1 MRRRNR
7 GTGAHAG
14 AHTVAI
20 PCPAVLGPFLAI
32 TSECRVRL
40 RLQPSIPHRRA
51 EQQPPPPL
59 PLPLPQPQPQ
69 QPPAASKVSAASLA
83 RAAADFASAIRPSL
97 QRCRAS
103 SDESS
108 AKAAEQSPI
117 ASHSPLA
124 AETDEEPR
132 SHRSASRSA
141 HPNIVG
147 PAASHAH
154 TRGRA
159 SAPPDDSAARGGGA
173 DRSERLGTS
182 AVDGF
187 SGTRAEPA
195 EPADEAV
202 LRGEGSGLSLAV
214 DDQPLRLNPS
224 VCCPSFIAAS
234 PKAKRWPQCCTA
246 ASVLQPSARA
256 LAASQSAERV
266 ELDELANELLR
277 EEGTLV
283 PASPTVKTDGK
294 ADAKHGKAD
303 AKPLKVGFG
312 LRMQRNR

>member
-1 MRRRNR
+1 
-7 GTGAHAG
+7 
-14 AHTVAI
+14 
-20 PCPAVLGPFLAI
+20 
-32 TSECRVRL
+32 VRL

-51 EQQPPPPL
+51 EQQPPPLPL

-69 QPPAASKVSAASLA
+69 PQPAASKVSAASLA

-97 QRCRAS
+97 QRRRAS

-159 SAPPDDSAARGGGA
+159 SGPPEDSAARDGGGGGA
-173 DRSERLGTS
+173 DRSERVGTS

-187 SGTRAEPA
+187 SGTRAERA
-195 EPADEAV
+195 EPAEEAV

-224 VCCPSFIAAS
+224 VCRPSFRPSS
-234 PKAKRWPQCCTA
+234 PKAKRWPQCGTA

-283 PASPTVKTDGK
+283 PASPTVK
-294 ADAKHGKAD
+294 ADKAD

-312 LRMQRNR
+312 LRTQRNGYTMFSTCNGICAAHDAKAEMRRDWR